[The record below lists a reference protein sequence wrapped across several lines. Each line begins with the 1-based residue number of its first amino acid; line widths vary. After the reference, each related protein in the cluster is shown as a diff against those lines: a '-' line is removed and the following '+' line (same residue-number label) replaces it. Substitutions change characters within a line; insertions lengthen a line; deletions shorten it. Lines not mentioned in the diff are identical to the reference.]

1 MINIDELSAF
11 ELVQLAKKELD
22 KTKEYVKD
30 AEYNSA
36 LARKRIEDL
45 ENLIRKLSKKVW
57 TK

>member
-22 KTKEYVKD
+22 KTKEYIKD

-45 ENLIRKLSKKVW
+45 ENLIRKLNKKV
-57 TK
+57 